1 MVGAGWR
8 PAIRNY
14 MIKKLK
20 ANFKI
25 WDTIFANRIHCYIG
39 YSGDELSK
47 LLERQYKYNEPVS
60 INGFGGLSFDMER
73 IEVSADEKIGD
84 TVYIVFVIWLR
95 RYNWTIDDMATLIH
109 EISHTI
115 DKMFDYNNIPLSKD
129 TGEFRAVL
137 AGDIYGKIAQKIRNL
152 L

>member
-1 MVGAGWR
+1 M
-8 PAIRNY
+8 
-14 MIKKLK
+14 KKTLK
-20 ANFKI
+20 TNFKI
-25 WDTIFANRIHCYIG
+25 WDTIFSNRIHCYIG
-39 YSGDELSK
+39 YTQEELSK
-47 LLERQYKYNEPVS
+47 LMKRQYNYTEP
-60 INGFGGLSFDMER
+60 IKLCGFGGLSFDIER
-73 IEVSADEKIGD
+73 IEFGD
-84 TVYIVFVIWLR
+84 NENSEDIHYIAFIIWLR